1 MPPLLWPMHI
11 EFCMQDIAKQGSYA
25 SIGEP
30 LETPLRFLNMGGKLR
45 LKNLVAQ
52 SVFNDLF
59 K

>member
-11 EFCMQDIAKQGSYA
+11 EFCMQDIAKQGSHA

-30 LETPLRFLNMGGKLR
+30 LETPLRFLNMGGKMR

-52 SVFNDLF
+52 SVF
-59 K
+59 